1 MVSKKKGV
9 SSERL
14 LNAGMRLFVKKG
26 YKGSSVAEI
35 TKVAGLT
42 RGALYCH
49 FKTKEHLAREIIK
62 LFEEKFL
69 SGMIAHVEGV
79 AGGPLEKFQKM
90 MGFNVWFAG
99 EHADLCLFMTLI
111 SAEMCGSRN
120 RLEPCLKS
128 VYRKWSEFIAG
139 ILKEG
144 KGTGEFKKEID
155 PHMMALVII
164 GVHDGVLL
172 QKEMNR
178 EAIDLRSYTKQF
190 RDLIISGVKLN
201 RASRSLPKTPYRRG
215 RSE

>member
-1 MVSKKKGV
+1 MMVLKRKV
-9 SSERL
+9 DSSERL

-26 YKGSSVAEI
+26 YKASSVAEI

-49 FKTKEHLAREIIK
+49 FKTKEDLAREIIK

-69 SGMIAHVEGV
+69 SRMIVHVEG
-79 AGGPLEKFQKM
+79 GGGSPLEKFERM
-90 MGFNVWFAG
+90 IAFNIWFAG
-99 EHADLCLFMTLI
+99 EHADLCLFMTVI

-120 RLEPCLKS
+120 RLEPHLKS
-128 VYRKWSEFIAG
+128 VYRRWSEFIAG

-144 KGTGEFKKEID
+144 KGTGAFKKEID

-178 EAIDLRSYTKQF
+178 EAINLRSYTKQF
-190 RDLIISGVKLN
+190 RNLIISGVRVDGGLRN
-201 RASRSLPKTPYRRG
+201 LAKTPCRG
-215 RSE
+215 

>member
-1 MVSKKKGV
+1 MPSKAKTA
-9 SSERL
+9 SYDRL
-14 LNAGMRLFVKKG
+14 INSAMKLFVKKG

-35 TKVAGLT
+35 TKDAGLT

-62 LFEEKFL
+62 LFEEKYL
-69 SGMIAHVEGV
+69 NSMIAYVEREGK
-79 AGGPLEKFQKM
+79 GPSDKFQKM

-99 EHADLCLFMTLI
+99 EHSHLCLFMTVI

-120 RLEPCLKS
+120 RLEPTLKS
-128 VYRKWSEFIAG
+128 IYQKWHEFITG

-144 KGTGEFKKEID
+144 KRTGEFKKEID
-155 PHMMALVII
+155 PQMMAWVII

-178 EAIDLRSYTKQF
+178 QTIDLRSYTQQF
-190 RDLIISGVKLN
+190 RNLIFSGV
-201 RASRSLPKTPYRRG
+201 RS
-215 RSE
+215 S

>member
-1 MVSKKKGV
+1 MANKRKIG

-14 LNAGMRLFVKKG
+14 LNAAMKLFVKKG

-35 TKVAGLT
+35 TKAAGFT

-49 FKTKEHLAREIIK
+49 FETKEHLAREIIK
-62 LFEEKFL
+62 LFEERYL
-69 SGMIAHVEGV
+69 
-79 AGGPLEKFQKM
+79 LKM
-90 MGFNVWFAG
+90 MVYVEKEGGNASDKFEKIMRFNVWFAG
-99 EHADLCLFMTLI
+99 EHPDLCLFMTVI

-120 RLEPCLKS
+120 RLEPYLQS
-128 VYRKWSEFIAG
+128 VYRRWSEFIAG

-144 KGTGEFKKEID
+144 KRTGEFKKEID
-155 PHMMALVII
+155 PQMMAWVII

-190 RDLIISGVKLN
+190 RNLIISGVKSN
-201 RASRSLPKTPYRRG
+201 
-215 RSE
+215 